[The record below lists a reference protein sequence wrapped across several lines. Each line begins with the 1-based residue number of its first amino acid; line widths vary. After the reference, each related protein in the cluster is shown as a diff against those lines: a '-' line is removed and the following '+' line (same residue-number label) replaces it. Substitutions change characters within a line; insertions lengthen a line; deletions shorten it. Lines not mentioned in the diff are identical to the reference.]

1 MWDETTNQYFVKGFI
16 QVLDGKNTLLF
27 VISYE
32 QIVV

>member
-1 MWDETTNQYFVKGFI
+1 MFENVRWDFTNQYF
-16 QVLDGKNTLLF
+16 VLDGKNTLLF